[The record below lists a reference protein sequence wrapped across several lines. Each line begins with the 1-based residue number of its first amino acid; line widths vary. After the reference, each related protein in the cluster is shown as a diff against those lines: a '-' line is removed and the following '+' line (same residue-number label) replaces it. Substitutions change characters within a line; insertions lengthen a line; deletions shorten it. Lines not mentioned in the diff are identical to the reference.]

1 MMVSQPCGTVRF
13 WGSYTAYLA
22 LLLGLTGAVYVQVW
36 TGKAV
41 IYPHDNCLEL
51 HLAQGCR
58 EDGAPGREAIQNRKF
73 SDESSVFVPELYWHL
88 NGRHSS
94 WLSLWN
100 PAVELGRPVF
110 QLSGIGEGWLVTR
123 LVSLFSDNAFSVYS
137 YLAVLAIVL
146 TGILSFLFLKDLRLG
161 PPACFTGSA
170 FLAPGV
176 LMNYWA
182 TFALFNWGI
191 CWTVAS
197 LLSISRIFN
206 RPGLG
211 WGAALSFSTYSL
223 LLSAYPQTAIYA
235 AYLLAL
241 FLGVRLVTGYRNGE
255 RLSRPVLIITLSGL
269 LGVVAASPA
278 YIDIY
283 LMSLD
288 SPRLAADPAFFLQVL
303 PRLQS
308 LDDYFVLLG
317 GLTDAYVYGNPIR
330 SSYPFVFNG
339 LSLSPVYAVLVTA
352 GLLGWDDR
360 RTRPWL
366 IFAGLCLL
374 ATLWSSVYVF
384 MVKYLGFSISR
395 AIPAGA
401 AFIPFAVIAAYV
413 VDRVQGAGRQ
423 CAPRPL
429 TTPEMILAGGLPLF
443 LVGNQMRVSDSAFEL
458 EYVAWGL
465 LLVGATVLFLRRGSA
480 SLLVVL
486 VIGSAWLY
494 SAPLVLKRPQ
504 HRIALESPLTNTIKE
519 NLASGQRL
527 AWVGER
533 VIPAN
538 QEIMLGIASIH
549 SYNSLSS
556 RFFQDW
562 AANFNARAREVYGRQ
577 FSEIT
582 EIADSSRAMIC
593 QANIGLLISRQ
604 ALDLNFVNRLDTPGE
619 LFLYQ
624 TDCDRSDG
632 LLAAYR
638 LAPHAYAGETAL
650 PLSRLLPKDAGMS
663 RIGQTVDSH
672 YDDLIELTLDNPDA
686 ERLVLVR
693 QQYHAAW
700 KAYAGG
706 RELRTLRVDG
716 IYLGVVIPPGVVAVK
731 LVFRP
736 YVWWAWIPQVF
747 YLLVFL
753 GMLFSPAFG
762 GSQALRRKRL
772 A

>member
-1 MMVSQPCGTVRF
+1 MTVSQPRDTFSF

-22 LLLGLTGAVYVQVW
+22 LLLGLIGAVYVQVW

-58 EDGAPGREAIQNRKF
+58 EHGAPGREAIQNRKF

-88 NGRHSS
+88 NGRQSS

-110 QLSGIGEGWLVTR
+110 QLSGIGEAWLVTR

-137 YLAVLAIVL
+137 YLSVLAIVL
-146 TGILSFLFLKDLRLG
+146 TGIFSFLFLKDLRLG
-161 PPACFTGSA
+161 PPACFAGSA
-170 FLAPGV
+170 FLVLGV

-182 TFALFNWGI
+182 TFALFNWGL
-191 CWTVAS
+191 CWSVAS
-197 LLSISRIFN
+197 LLSISRILY

-241 FLGVRLVTGYRNGE
+241 FLGVRLVSKYRNGD
-255 RLSRPVLIITLSGL
+255 RLLRPVLIIMLSGL

-278 YIDIY
+278 YLDVY

-308 LDDYFVLLG
+308 LADYVVFLG
-317 GLTDAYVYGNPIR
+317 GLMDAYVYGNPIR
-330 SSYPFVFNG
+330 SSYPFAFNG
-339 LSLSPVYAVLVTA
+339 LSLTPVYAVL
-352 GLLGWDDR
+352 R
-360 RTRPWL
+360 SSQPSRPWL
-366 IFAGLCLL
+366 VFAGLCLL
-374 ATLWSSVYVF
+374 ATLWSSVYAF

-413 VDRVQGAGRQ
+413 VDRVQRAGMQ
-423 CAPRPL
+423 GAPRPL
-429 TTPEMILAGGLPLF
+429 KTPEMLLAGGLPVF
-443 LVGNQMRVSDSAFEL
+443 LVGNQLRVSDSAFEPA
-458 EYVAWGL
+458 YVVSGL
-465 LLVGATVLFLRRGSA
+465 LLVGATVRFLRRGSA

-519 NLASGQRL
+519 HLANGQRL

-538 QEIMLGIASIH
+538 QEILLGIASIH

-562 AANFNARAREVYGRQ
+562 AGNFNARARDVYGRQ

-582 EIADSSRAMIC
+582 HIADSSRAMIC

-604 ALDLNFVNRLDTPGE
+604 PLDLNFVKRLDTPGE

-624 TDCDRSDG
+624 TDCDGSDG

-638 LAPHAYAGETAL
+638 LAPNAYAGETAL
-650 PLSRLLPKDAGMS
+650 PLSRLLPKDAGTS
-663 RIGQTVDSH
+663 RVGHTVNSH
-672 YDDLIELTLDNPDA
+672 YDDLIELTLDTPGD

-700 KAYAGG
+700 KAYAAG

-736 YVWWAWIPQVF
+736 YVWWAWIPEVL

-753 GMLFSPAFG
+753 GMLFSAAWK
-762 GSQALRRKRL
+762 GSHSVRRSRL

>member
-1 MMVSQPCGTVRF
+1 MTVSQPRDTFSF

-22 LLLGLTGAVYVQVW
+22 LLVGLIGAVYVQVW

-51 HLAQGCR
+51 HLAQGCM
-58 EDGAPGREAIQNRKF
+58 EDGAHGSEAVQNRKF
-73 SDESSVFVPELYWHL
+73 SDQSSVFIPELYWHL
-88 NGRHSS
+88 NARHSS
-94 WLSLWN
+94 WLALWN

-110 QLSGIGEGWLVTR
+110 QLSGIGEAWLVTR
-123 LVSLFSDNAFSVYS
+123 LVSLFSDNAFAVYS
-137 YLAVLAIVL
+137 YLAVLASLL
-146 TGILSFLFLKDLRLG
+146 TGIFSFLFLRDLRLE
-161 PPACFTGSA
+161 PLACFTGSA
-170 FLAPGV
+170 FLALGV

-182 TFALFNWGI
+182 TFALFNWGL

-197 LLSISRIFN
+197 LLSISRILN

-223 LLSAYPQTAIYA
+223 LLSGYPQTVVYA

-241 FLGVRLVTGYRNGE
+241 FVVARLVTGYRNGQ
-255 RLSRPVLIITLSGL
+255 RLSRPVLTITLSGL

-308 LDDYFVLLG
+308 LDDYFVFLG
-317 GLTDAYVYGNPIR
+317 GLMDAYVYGNPIR

-339 LSLSPVYAVLVTA
+339 LSLTPVYAVLVTI

-366 IFAGLCLL
+366 IFAALCLL

-401 AFIPFAVIAAYV
+401 AFIPFAVITAYV
-413 VDRVQGAGRQ
+413 VDRVQGAGKRG
-423 CAPRPL
+423 APRPL
-429 TTPEMILAGGLPLF
+429 TRPEMILAAGLPVF
-443 LVGNQMRVSDSAFEL
+443 LVGNQIRVSDAAFEL
-458 EYVAWGL
+458 EYVVCGL
-465 LLVGATVLFLRRGSA
+465 VLVSATVLFLKRGSA

-486 VIGSAWLY
+486 LIGSAWLY

-519 NLASGQRL
+519 NLANGQRL

-556 RFFQDW
+556 KFFQDW
-562 AANFNARAREVYGRQ
+562 AANFSTRARDVYGRQ
-577 FSEIT
+577 FSEIA
-582 EIADSSRAMIC
+582 EISDASRAMIC

-604 ALDLNFVNRLDTPGE
+604 AIDLDFVDRLDTPGD
-619 LFLYQ
+619 LFLYRPV
-624 TDCDRSDG
+624 CDSSDG
-632 LLAAYR
+632 IISAYR
-638 LAPHAYAGETAL
+638 LAANTYTGETAL
-650 PLSRLLPKDAGMS
+650 AVSRMLPTDAEMPRTGH
-663 RIGQTVDSH
+663 TVRKY
-672 YDDLIELTLDNPDA
+672 YDDLIELTLDDPGA
-686 ERLVLVR
+686 ERLVLLR

-700 KAYAGG
+700 KAYAEG
-706 RELRTLRVDG
+706 RELRTLRLDG
-716 IYLGVVIPPGVVAVK
+716 IYLGVFIPPGVVDVK

-736 YVWWAWIPQVF
+736 YVWWAWIPEVF

-753 GMLFSPAFG
+753 GMLLSAARK
-762 GSQALRRKRL
+762 GSHALRRRRL